1 MDGGFEVADERSE
14 APAEGSGET
23 SPWAGKSRLILALA
37 GALILAGGSA
47 GAAYFVG
54 VMRSTNA
61 AQETGAT
68 EEAALPAEAHYVSLG
83 PPMTVNLGE
92 EEDAR
97 FLQVTLEAMTRDAET
112 ASAIEKHLP
121 LIRNDVL
128 LIFSAADAEQIR
140 NREGK
145 ESIRQSILAGLQK
158 ALAENGSEGTVEA
171 IYFTSFVMQ

>member
-1 MDGGFEVADERSE
+1 MDGGLEVADERSDAPEEGGGE
-14 APAEGSGET
+14 A
-23 SPWAGKSRLILALA
+23 SPRAGKSRLILALA

-61 AQETGAT
+61 AKEAGAT

-83 PPMTVNLGE
+83 PPMTINLG